1 MKTKLS
7 GAALALWILSNTS
20 AEAAIS
26 GTVRN
31 SDTLAPVAGAEVRL
45 QVDPGGPFVL
55 SGADGSF
62 TLNVVPPGVVAL
74 TAVVPYDPLAA
85 INYTIA
91 GADASDGDSGVL
103 LDLISIGA
111 DDPAYEPPRAA
122 DSCLACHQGHYDE
135 WTTSNHSGAA
145 NDFWVLDVFSGT
157 GSPGG
162 ANGFN
167 YRDTHDPGETGFCA
181 TCHTPMADVFNPGMT
196 MLDEV
201 TAPGAL
207 DGVSC
212 VGCHQIDHVN
222 ESVNSIHLLGNATY
236 RFPEGFLTERYVWG
250 PLNDVSYQGMR
261 VAYNPIFT
269 QSRFCAS
276 CHQYSAPFGQ
286 TTYTEW
292 QASSFA
298 VPGPGFR
305 SCQDCH
311 MPARTE
317 PDVICDEPFQ
327 PERPVGQRHAHTF
340 VGATPELLASAVE
353 LDTTAELDGD
363 TVRVLANL
371 TNLVGHSFP
380 TGVSIRNAFL
390 VVSAAIDG
398 TPLIQTSG
406 PTVPGW
412 ADDEVPGIQPGD
424 FGGQPGT
431 GFAKV
436 LEGRINGAGPPVSPV
451 LFIDAETVLE
461 SSNLPAGQSRLTE
474 IEFAL
479 PPGTPTG
486 AEIEIEARLIYRRAF
501 RALAVTKGWTQT
513 PQGGPIEIEVEA
525 DRLTLVNG
533 SILDIPTASETGL
546 LLLGLGLAAGALM
559 TLRRRGI

>member
-1 MKTKLS
+1 MKRKLL
-7 GAALALWILSNTS
+7 GAAFGALVVAAIPVQ
-20 AEAAIS
+20 AAIS

-31 SDTLAPVAGAEVRL
+31 ADTLAPVAGAEVRL
-45 QVDPGGPFVL
+45 QVDPAGPFVL
-55 SGADGSF
+55 SAADGSF
-62 TLNVVPPGVVAL
+62 TLPVSPPGTVEI
-74 TAVVPYDPLAA
+74 TAVVPYNRLAA

-91 GADASDGDSGVL
+91 GAQVNDGDTGVNI
-103 LDLISIGA
+103 DLIPIGL

-145 NDFWVLDVFSGT
+145 VDFWVLDLFSGT

-181 TCHTPMADVFNPGMT
+181 TCHTPLADVFNPGNT

-201 TAPGAL
+201 TSVGGL

-212 VGCHQIDHVN
+212 LACHQIDHVN
-222 ESVNSIHLLGNATY
+222 ESVNSLHLLGNATY
-236 RFPEGFLTERYVWG
+236 RFPGGFLTERYVWG
-250 PLNDVSYQGMR
+250 PLKDVSYPGMR
-261 VAYNPIFT
+261 SSYNPIFT
-269 QSRFCAS
+269 ESRFCAS

-311 MPARTE
+311 MPARIDPE
-317 PDVICDEPFQ
+317 VICDEPFQ

-340 VGATPELLASAVE
+340 VGATPELLAQAVE

-363 TVRVLANL
+363 TVRVQANL

-380 TGVSIRNAFL
+380 TGVSIRNALL
-390 VVSAAIDG
+390 VITAAIDG
-398 TPLIQTSG
+398 TPLTQTAG

-412 ADDEVPGIQPGD
+412 ANDDVPGTQPGD
-424 FGGQPGT
+424 FGGFPGT
-431 GFAKV
+431 GFAKI
-436 LEGRINGAGPPVSPV
+436 LEGRINGQGPPVSPV

-461 SSNLPAGQSRLTE
+461 NSNLPAGQSRLTAV
-474 IEFAL
+474 EFAL

-486 AEIEIEARLIYRRAF
+486 AEIDVEARLLYRRAF
-501 RALAVTKGWTQT
+501 RALAVTKQWTQT

-533 SILDIPTASETGL
+533 SILEIPTASEVGL
-546 LLLGLGLAAGALM
+546 ILLGLGLAASALLV
-559 TLRRRGI
+559 LRRRF